1 MDYKDFRSKFVSYNK
16 QIYKKLILISI
27 LVFYFAFLFF
37 FNYYRLTLH
46 NSLESSWLFGILVSL
61 IFTIIL
67 VLSVDSIKV
76 LYNIKKE
83 R

>member
-1 MDYKDFRSKFVSYNK
+1 MELQEFLDKFIDFNK
-16 QIYKKLILISI
+16 RNLIKLIFISI

-37 FNYYRLTLH
+37 FNHYRIILQY
-46 NSLESSWLFGILVSL
+46 SLESSWLFGIIVSL

-67 VLSVDSIKV
+67 VLSVDIIQV
-76 LYNIKKE
+76 LYKMKMG